1 MMAFLLMLNSKVVL
15 PANYFEQKIENN
27 RNTILKA
34 DIVTNNM
41 IPEGCSYGVYNKD
54 GKMLYGN
61 FSSKASQNAWAAFQN
76 NVKSAGI
83 VQYYKVFYRDN
94 QVCIVEYSLMAQF
107 NHPLLR
113 KYFVNPELLM
123 SILLILLFLGEVL
136 LLSASFGRYLSKEI
150 KILMQIT
157 QQIKNQDLDFQPEHS
172 RIREIEEVIDSLNG
186 MKRALK
192 DSLEK
197 QWNMEKSRKDQISA
211 LAHDIKT
218 PLTIIK
224 GNSELIKETCKDEEQ
239 VKYNDYIL
247 KSADEIQRYLKV
259 LMNITKSEDAL
270 AINQVRIET
279 KEFFQ
284 KLVDQGKA
292 LASGKNLEFVNEQ
305 ETIPEFF
312 YGDEELLYRA
322 ITNVIANAVEYSSK
336 NGRLLFK
343 VQGTEEELQCL
354 IEDDGTG
361 FSKEELK
368 LATEQFYRGD
378 KSRNSKSHY
387 GMGLYITKSFIKLH
401 QGDIELSNST
411 KMRGAQVVL
420 KIPLDKRI

>member
-1 MMAFLLMLNSKVVL
+1 
-15 PANYFEQKIENN
+15 
-27 RNTILKA
+27 
-34 DIVTNNM
+34 
-41 IPEGCSYGVYNKD
+41 
-54 GKMLYGN
+54 
-61 FSSKASQNAWAAFQN
+61 
-76 NVKSAGI
+76 
-83 VQYYKVFYRDN
+83 
-94 QVCIVEYSLMAQF
+94 
-107 NHPLLR
+107 
-113 KYFVNPELLM
+113 
-123 SILLILLFLGEVL
+123 
-136 LLSASFGRYLSKEI
+136 
-150 KILMQIT
+150 
-157 QQIKNQDLDFQPEHS
+157 
-172 RIREIEEVIDSLNG
+172 
-186 MKRALK
+186 
-192 DSLEK
+192 
-197 QWNMEKSRKDQISA
+197 
-211 LAHDIKT
+211 
-218 PLTIIK
+218 
-224 GNSELIKETCKDEEQ
+224 
-239 VKYNDYIL
+239 
-247 KSADEIQRYLKV
+247 
-259 LMNITKSEDAL
+259 
-270 AINQVRIET
+270 
-279 KEFFQ
+279 
-284 KLVDQGKA
+284 